1 MKILKF
7 IFYVS
12 ILILAIV
19 SLYPGSLFG
28 YIFYG
33 DIRQEADLVDNPFGS
48 SINHFI
54 YYLYVSLLGFYIY
67 WNTENIKKITYG
79 LFFLSINLEVAQL
92 LIPIRSFEIID
103 LVANILGVIFAYSV
117 VKIYL
122 LFIKL

>member
-33 DIRQEADLVDNPFGS
+33 DIRREADLVDNPFGS

-67 WNTENIKKITYG
+67 WNTENIKKIPYG